1 MSIHPG
7 YSGQAFMPEAL
18 GRIAELASLVDV
30 PIQVDGGVGEENVA
44 ALREAGASLFVAGSA
59 IFGAARAGR
68 GIPSPARR
76 GRVSIERALELAD
89 AEAGRGYPNPTVGA
103 VVVSADGAMLGE
115 GVTEPAGGRHGEI
128 VALDAAGDAA
138 RGATLYVTME
148 PCAHHGRTP
157 PCVDRIVEAGI
168 TRVVAGCLDPNPLAE
183 GGLER
188 LRANGIDTELLD
200 LPRAR
205 RQNEAWRTWVA
216 RRRPHVILKLAV
228 SVDGRAVVPGRRW
241 VTGEESRRRVHELRA
256 SVDAVG
262 VGMGTVRVDA
272 PRLDARDVPVA
283 RQPRRLAFGRGPL
296 PAGSELELRNG
307 SLADELASLAGE
319 GVQSLL
325 LEGGPTLAAAFLADG
340 LVDRLL
346 VFVAPVLAGG
356 GVPMLEELLGPA
368 RPRRAGDRAGRT
380 GRAPLVAPPRGV
392 GR

>member
-1 MSIHPG
+1 M
-7 YSGQAFMPEAL
+7 
-18 GRIAELASLVDV
+18 
-30 PIQVDGGVGEENVA
+30 
-44 ALREAGASLFVAGSA
+44 
-59 IFGAARAGR
+59 
-68 GIPSPARR
+68 
-76 GRVSIERALELAD
+76 SIERALELAE

-103 VVVSADGAMLGE
+103 VVVSAEGATLGE

-157 PCVDRIVEAGI
+157 PCVDRIIEEGI
-168 TRVVAGCLDPNPLAE
+168 AHVVAGCLDPNPLAE

-188 LRANGIDTELLD
+188 LRTHGIDVELLD

-228 SVDGRAVVPGRRW
+228 SVDGRATVPGRRW
-241 VTGEESRRRVHELRA
+241 VTGDESRLRVHELRA

-262 VGMGTVRVDA
+262 VGMGTVRADA
-272 PRLDARDVPVA
+272 PRLDARDVAVV

-296 PAGSELELRNG
+296 PAASELELRDG
-307 SLADELASLAGE
+307 TLVDELATLAGE

-325 LEGGPTLAAAFLADG
+325 LEGGPTIAAAFLADD

-356 GVPMLEELLGPA
+356 GVPMLAELTRPIDLGAPEVEKV
-368 RPRRAGDRAGRT
+368 GDDVLLSWRLHET
-380 GRAPLVAPPRGV
+380 
-392 GR
+392 

>member
-30 PIQVDGGVGEENVA
+30 PIQVDGGVGEENA
-44 ALREAGASLFVAGSA
+44 GALREAGASLFVAGSA
-59 IFGAARAGR
+59 VFGAARAGR
-68 GIPSPARR
+68 GIPAPARC

-103 VVVSADGAMLGE
+103 VVVSADGATLGE

-188 LRANGIDTELLD
+188 LRAHGIDAELLD

-241 VTGEESRRRVHELRA
+241 VTGEESRLRVHELRA

-272 PRLDARDVPVA
+272 PRLDARDVPVV

-296 PAGSELELRNG
+296 PAGVGAR
-307 SLADELASLAGE
+307 ASRRVARRTSWPTLAGE

-325 LEGGPTLAAAFLADG
+325 LEGGPTIAAAFLADG

-356 GVPMLEELLGPA
+356 GVPMLAELSRPLDLGAPEIEQVG
-368 RPRRAGDRAGRT
+368 RR
-380 GRAPLVAPPRGV
+380 RAPLVAAP
-392 GR
+392 